1 VGFPSKSLALVLG
14 DAAARGG
21 VEPVLIFRSDSNL
34 EDQAGRARP
43 GSAPLPPCAAHQW
56 RRAGL
61 LVWAPGGAGARG
73 AAGLPARVMRVVSGR
88 YKAQD
93 LLHSRPLD
101 LLQTLARGQV
111 CGRGAV

>member
-56 RRAGL
+56 RRAG
-61 LVWAPGGAGARG
+61 
-73 AAGLPARVMRVVSGR
+73 
-88 YKAQD
+88 YQAQD